1 MLKIMTGILFAL
13 VSCQIFAATDC
24 TVKGGTHVI
33 NYGDIIV
40 QRDLAIGQPIGNV
53 INGTEQL
60 DYSCTVTN
68 GGGVFSAI
76 KSYLTF
82 SGQTDGNI
90 KIFKTNLDGVG
101 IEIGGAGSSAAA
113 SSNGCY
119 ISEGCYYGWSYPDWQ
134 AITGYSNNGDGTS
147 DLTVKPYIKLVK
159 IASVTPGQLTGQLAS
174 VMAGE
179 KNLSGTPTGKW
190 YPEIPVTFG
199 SGKITVVACTLK
211 TPSLNFPIGDI
222 LASQFGTTVGT
233 IPAGGQNTQN
243 LGLDCDADAN
253 INVSLSGTQN
263 PDVTTDSV
271 LALTGQGNS
280 DVAKGVGVQLLYNN
294 TPLKLNN
301 NIVLKKS
308 TGGQETFPIVA
319 RYYQTKTSV
328 TTGKANASATLNLT
342 YQ

>member
-1 MLKIMTGILFAL
+1 MRFLWVLCFGLISLH
-13 VSCQIFAATDC
+13 SYAACDKSGYLSTTLDFGK
-24 TVKGGTHVI
+24 V
-33 NYGDIIV
+33 IV
-40 QRDLAIGQPIGNV
+40 QRDTPVGAVLAQKDIGFPAGTLLLTCYTSGTSHYSMTYGTAIPGYDKTYTTNLAGIGIKIWDSGGIYVTSPPSTLNWAGAQYV
-53 INGTEQL
+53 YIYSGRTYTVQL
-60 DYSCTVTN
+60 IKV
-68 GGGVFSAI
+68 GGV
-76 KSYLTF
+76 T
-82 SGQTDGNI
+82 SGPLNAGQ
-90 KIFKTNLDGVG
+90 IFYAYPEQNTSDVYT
-101 IEIGGAGSSAAA
+101 EIFMS
-113 SSNGCY
+113 
-119 ISEGCYYGWSYPDWQ
+119 
-134 AITGYSNNGDGTS
+134 GTS
-147 DLTVKPYIKLVK
+147 SIE
-159 IASVTPGQLTGQLAS
+159 Q
-174 VMAGE
+174 
-179 KNLSGTPTGKW
+179 
-190 YPEIPVTFG
+190 
-199 SGKITVVACTLK
+199 VACTLK

-243 LGLDCDADAN
+243 LGLDCDAEAN

>member
-1 MLKIMTGILFAL
+1 MRFLWAL
-13 VSCQIFAATDC
+13 CFGLISLHSYAACDKAGYLST
-24 TVKGGTHVI
+24 TLNFGKV
-33 NYGDIIV
+33 IV
-40 QRDLAIGQPIGNV
+40 QRDTPVGAVLAQADAGFPAGIK
-53 INGTEQL
+53 L
-60 DYSCTVTN
+60 LSCDT
-68 GGGVFSAI
+68 
-76 KSYLTF
+76 
-82 SGQTDGNI
+82 
-90 KIFKTNLDGVG
+90 
-101 IEIGGAGSSAAA
+101 AGSSHYLMTYGAAIPGYDKTYATNLAGIGIKMWDSGGAYVTSPA
-113 SSNGCY
+113 STLNWTGNTGVYSGRTYTAQLIKVGGVTSGALNAGQIFY
-119 ISEGCYYGWSYPDWQ
+119 AYPEQDTSAVYSEIFMS
-134 AITGYSNNGDGTS
+134 GTS
-147 DLTVKPYIKLVK
+147 SIE
-159 IASVTPGQLTGQLAS
+159 Q
-174 VMAGE
+174 
-179 KNLSGTPTGKW
+179 
-190 YPEIPVTFG
+190 
-199 SGKITVVACTLK
+199 VACTLK

-243 LGLDCDADAN
+243 LGLDCDAEAN